1 MSLFALRRQT
11 QPASSIEEAAPV
23 PRGLLIWMLVIMGV
37 LGFLSQTDRQIPSF
51 VIALCSITGMV
62 GLLMVSMRR
71 PEMPLYVM
79 VAYLPFSKILVGDF
93 GGIMTALNLTNLFII
108 LLFVNWMNQAATE
121 GRKPFEGHILHVPI
135 LLMTLWVILS
145 FLRIGVLF
153 GNDWAQTYFQDTI
166 GDLKRWLDPII
177 IYFVFFHLVRDR
189 QRWKTVVVIIMLG
202 VTIAAIMAIREYL
215 TGSEGSSLES
225 SRVGG
230 IAGQPNILG
239 AFFVYYMFLFA
250 AFWLDRLKQPKAWG
264 QWVPF
269 LLCFRGIMVTFSR
282 GAYLAF
288 AQGVLGLTYFKN
300 KFLFTAVTIG
310 IVLTLLNPW
319 VLPAGIRFRLESTF
333 KPETQFT
340 DPYASG
346 GNIEKNLDESSAQR
360 LLIWRG
366 ARAMINK
373 NPWFGCGL
381 GLFPYTIGRYLETDR
396 WVDAHNA
403 YIITAA
409 EFGIPAL
416 VFFIIILLLLYR
428 VTVAVYRRHPDPF
441 IRTTALGFL
450 GGLSG
455 LFMANMFGSRLNTTE
470 VSGYFWI
477 LAALMARAHLWV
489 RASQAGPRDAASAGA
504 ATARRGA
511 RSPNAHRSARRRS
524 A

>member
-1 MSLFALRRQT
+1 MSLFTMRRQA
-11 QPASSIEEAAPV
+11 QPTSIEEAAPV
-23 PRGLLIWMLVIMGV
+23 PRGLLMWMLVVMAV
-37 LGFLSQTDRQIPSF
+37 LGFLSQTDREIPGF
-51 VIALCSITGMV
+51 VIALCSFAGIVGVLVAGMHH
-62 GLLMVSMRR
+62 
-71 PEMPLYVM
+71 PELPLYVM
-79 VAYLPFSKILVGDF
+79 VAYLPFSKVLVGDF

-108 LLFVNWMNQAATE
+108 LLGVSWMNQAAAE

-135 LLMTLWVILS
+135 ILLTIWVLLV
-145 FLRIGVLF
+145 FLRIGILY
-153 GNDWAQTYFQDTI
+153 GDDWPGGYCQTHV
-166 GDLKRWLDPII
+166 GELKRWLDPII
-177 IYFVFFHLVRDR
+177 IYFLFFHLVRDR
-189 QRWKTVVVIIMLG
+189 QRWKTVVVIVMLG

-215 TGSEGSSLES
+215 TGSEGSSLDS

-264 QWVPF
+264 FWVPF

-288 AQGVLGLTYFKN
+288 AQGVLGLAYFKN
-300 KFLFTAVTIG
+300 KFLFVAATIG
-310 IVLTLLNPW
+310 IVFVLLNPW
-319 VLPAGIRFRLESTF
+319 MLPAGIRYRLESTF

-340 DPYASG
+340 DAYATGDSL
-346 GNIEKNLDESSAQR
+346 EKNLDESSAQR
-360 LLIWRG
+360 LMIWRG
-366 ARAMINK
+366 AREIIEK

-381 GLFPYTIGRYLETDR
+381 GLFPNTLRKYLETDR
-396 WVDAHNA
+396 WIDAHNA
-403 YIITAA
+403 YIVTAA

-416 VFFIIILLLLYR
+416 VFFVIILLLLYR
-428 VTVAVYRRHPDPF
+428 ITVIVYRRHPDPF

-504 ATARRGA
+504 ATARRGV
-511 RSPNAHRSARRRS
+511 RSANAHRPVHRRS